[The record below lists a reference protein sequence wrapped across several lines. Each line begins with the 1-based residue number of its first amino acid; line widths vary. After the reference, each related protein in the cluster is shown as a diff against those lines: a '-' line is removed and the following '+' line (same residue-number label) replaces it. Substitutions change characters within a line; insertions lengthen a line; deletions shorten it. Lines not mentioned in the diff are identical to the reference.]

1 MGSIWFPERKTHM
14 KKYII
19 FCAGLAVGL
28 GIPPYVRGFHW
39 LIENDKASTLAVF
52 YVGPA
57 AILALMLAAAGL
69 ILIAQALLA
78 IGREIRARLTWKE

>member
-1 MGSIWFPERKTHM
+1 M

-19 FCAGLAVGL
+19 FCAGLAIGL

-39 LIENDKASTLAVF
+39 LIEHDKASTLAVF

-57 AILALMLAAAGL
+57 LIMAIMLVTAG
-69 ILIAQALLA
+69 IIWTAQALLA
-78 IGREIRARLTWKE
+78 VYREIRARLTWK